1 MLRKTNSINTEQNFV
16 NVPSGFTVLTNS
28 NNVTSFESAY
38 AGYNNSSDGYIR
50 VGSPTTGSYQIPARY
65 PSSGGS
71 GTNISHGEDSKQ
83 KADEFGRELQTFY
96 TDSIEKYKK
105 FIESLKAEWEG
116 DAADIYFSR
125 IDQLMK
131 LYDEERDQ
139 CMKLVDV
146 VKGGIQQLEDS
157 TRDAT
162 TVIGS
167 LPGGN

>member
-1 MLRKTNSINTEQNFV
+1 MLRKTNSINIEQNFV
-16 NVPSGFTVLTNS
+16 DVPSAFKTVTSN
-28 NNVTSFESAY
+28 NNVTGFESAF
-38 AGYNNSSDGYIR
+38 AGYNYHDMVNDFNNALHGK
-50 VGSPTTGSYQIPARY
+50 A
-65 PSSGGS
+65 SGGA

-105 FIESLKAEWEG
+105 FVESLKAEWEG
-116 DAADIYFSR
+116 DAADIYFSQ
-125 IDQLMK
+125 IDKLMK
-131 LYDEERDQ
+131 LYEEEKDQ